1 MQNKFAGTNLV
12 RKESI
17 EELCGHR
24 ARALEL
30 YRAALDTLNEA
41 RAAHSRASHGQLWR
55 NAGAKPRRPTGRL
68 IHRH

>member
-1 MQNKFAGTNLV
+1 MTALV

-30 YRAALDTLNEA
+30 YVQAFDLLTEAGRVDAAMPVILYGVIWE
-41 RAAHSRASHGQLWR
+41 GV
-55 NAGAKPRRPTGRL
+55 RP
-68 IHRH
+68 